1 MSLNDSD
8 FASDTDDDD
17 YVPTG
22 EGHDA
27 SEEEN
32 SGDNE
37 DPESGSKVG
46 TKKKKKTKATAKA
59 VNARTSMFDDGEK
72 VDWHKE
78 LEEEKKELNEEK
90 EKKKVEDLWADFKK
104 DTSNTK
110 QNTSKP
116 KPVSSSLASLFGGTV
131 NPVPGDVKQPDKK
144 PSSRLASLFDDVC
157 EPNDAVIAKETVKQ
171 RPKSLL
177 SGLFDD
183 EPKIGNNDDEASN
196 SSCRASD
203 LGGDD
208 NKIEITKVYDFA
220 GEVVKVS
227 KQVSADSSEA
237 QKFLKS
243 QEANQSPS
251 SGPVKRPSGLA
262 GVVGNIGKKA
272 KMGCLDKSKLDW
284 NSFVQEAG
292 IKEELKTFNKGKD
305 GYVEKQMFLERA
317 DLRQFEQ
324 EKALRDQNRKTL
336 MK

>member
-8 FASDTDDDD
+8 FGSDTDDDD

-32 SGDNE
+32 SGEEEN
-37 DPESGSKVG
+37 PETGSKNG
-46 TKKKKKTKATAKA
+46 PKKKKKTKTAPLA

-72 VDWHKE
+72 VDWTKE
-78 LEEEKKELNEEK
+78 LAEEKKELNEEK
-90 EKKKVEDLWADFKK
+90 AKKKVDDLWADFKK
-104 DTSNTK
+104 DTSVK
-110 QNTSKP
+110 PAPSKP
-116 KPVSSSLASLFGGTV
+116 KSGGSSLASLFGGSVT
-131 NPVPGDVKQPDKK
+131 PAQSTSIQPEKK
-144 PSSRLASLFDDVC
+144 PSSRLASLFDD
-157 EPNDAVIAKETVKQ
+157 IAKPSETKEPTKQ
-171 RPKSLL
+171 KPKSLL

-183 EPKIGNNDDEASN
+183 EPKNEVEEDDTKSSSKASELTG
-196 SSCRASD
+196 S
-203 LGGDD
+203 D

-243 QEANQSPS
+243 QEATASPS
-251 SGPVKRPSGLA
+251 SGQVKRPGGLA
-262 GVVGNIGKKA
+262 GIVGSIGKKA
-272 KMGCLDKSKLDW
+272 KMGCLDKSKIDW
-284 NSFVQEAG
+284 NSFVDESG
-292 IKEELKTFNKGKD
+292 IKDELKTFNKGKE

-324 EKALRDQNRKTL
+324 EKALRDKNRKAL

>member
-8 FASDTDDDD
+8 FGSDTDDDD

-27 SEEEN
+27 SEEEH
-32 SGDNE
+32 SGDEEN
-37 DPESGSKVG
+37 PETGSKNG
-46 TKKKKKTKATAKA
+46 PKKKKKTKTAPLA
-59 VNARTSMFDDGEK
+59 VNARNSMFDDGEK
-72 VDWHKE
+72 VDWTKE
-78 LEEEKKELNEEK
+78 LAEEKKELNEEK
-90 EKKKVEDLWADFKK
+90 AKKKVDDLWADFKK
-104 DTSNTK
+104 DTSVK
-110 QNTSKP
+110 PAPSKP
-116 KPVSSSLASLFGGTV
+116 KSGGSSLASLFGGTV
-131 NPVPGDVKQPDKK
+131 TPAQCTSSQPEKK
-144 PSSRLASLFDDVC
+144 PSNRLASLFDD
-157 EPNDAVIAKETVKQ
+157 IAKPSETKEPAIIKQ
-171 RPKSLL
+171 KPKSLL

-183 EPKIGNNDDEASN
+183 EPKKEVEDGTN
-196 SSCRASD
+196 SCKANELTGS
-203 LGGDD
+203 DD

-243 QEANQSPS
+243 QEAAPSPS
-251 SGPVKRPSGLA
+251 SGPAKRPGGLA
-262 GVVGNIGKKA
+262 GIVGSIGKKA
-272 KMGCLDKSKLDW
+272 KMGCLDKSKIDW
-284 NSFVQEAG
+284 NSFVDETG

-324 EKALRDQNRKTL
+324 EKALRDKNRKTL